1 MTDDETLNVN
11 DGIVVL
17 FLFLLSLVMGVN
29 GVNGVNE
36 TPKNTG
42 PNKVNWLLPAAFRAS
57 GRARATPIPI
67 RSKRQ
72 WTNRGKTLTRCGLV
86 ADGPWRL
93 VRRLASNSGH
103 SYIHPL
109 HTAIHYTV
117 QV

>member
-17 FLFLLSLVMGVN
+17 WFCAFFFLWCH
-29 GVNGVNE
+29 VNE
-36 TPKNTG
+36 TPKNTR
-42 PNKVNWLLPAAFRAS
+42 PNKVNWLLPAAFSAS

-86 ADGPWRL
+86 AAGPWRL

-109 HTAIHYTV
+109 HTTIQYTV